1 MAVIAGAAI
10 GDRVRVDVRSLWYSL
25 RRSRRR
31 WVPVGVVA
39 AAIPFAGAAAANA
52 LQNGP
57 IGSLY
62 SYRDPARA
70 AGPVGARQTVQVSGT
85 RSRIDRV
92 TIGGRSVLVYLPAA
106 YAADRQQR
114 FAVLYLLHGFPGTVD
129 QWLGSGAQVQG
140 VLDQVI
146 ANGTVPPLIAVMPD
160 GNGSASADSEWGDT
174 VRGDRV
180 EDWLVGDVVPALD
193 AGYRTRG
200 AEFRGIAGLS
210 SGGFGALNLAI
221 HHPST
226 FRWAASYSGFLLA
239 RQDIFG
245 AAWRANSP
253 LLTASSV
260 PPAVR
265 MPLFVVTGSDEQNY
279 LGGAQRFA
287 AQLGGLGW
295 TVDVEVVPGGHGWET
310 WRAEMVRSFMQLG
323 QLWGSPT
330 SAAPAGV
337 PGPRHGD

>member
-1 MAVIAGAAI
+1 GWVLQPLGMLLLAAVAVIAGAAI

-160 GNGSASADSEWGDT
+160 G
-174 VRGDRV
+174 
-180 EDWLVGDVVPALD
+180 
-193 AGYRTRG
+193 
-200 AEFRGIAGLS
+200 
-210 SGGFGALNLAI
+210 
-221 HHPST
+221 
-226 FRWAASYSGFLLA
+226 
-239 RQDIFG
+239 
-245 AAWRANSP
+245 
-253 LLTASSV
+253 
-260 PPAVR
+260 
-265 MPLFVVTGSDEQNY
+265 
-279 LGGAQRFA
+279 
-287 AQLGGLGW
+287 
-295 TVDVEVVPGGHGWET
+295 
-310 WRAEMVRSFMQLG
+310 
-323 QLWGSPT
+323 
-330 SAAPAGV
+330 
-337 PGPRHGD
+337 